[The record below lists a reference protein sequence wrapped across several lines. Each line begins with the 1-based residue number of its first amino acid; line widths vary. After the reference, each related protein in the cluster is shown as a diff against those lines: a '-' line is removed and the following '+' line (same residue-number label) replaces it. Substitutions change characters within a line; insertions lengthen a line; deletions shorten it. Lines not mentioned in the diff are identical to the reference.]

1 MILKTCLVKACL
13 LHTCLLHLRVLLT
26 FLTKPTT
33 TVMFFVTD
41 WVKVEIFFTQPLLTL
56 FYLHFFTKNLILWLL
71 FIIIYQVFM
80 AQQCSPLALCH
91 FKAKRWLAKNA
102 RETWLREWVAS
113 ETPRSFCTKAC
124 RTCVCLSNNA
134 FLRIRKHEYE
144 KWNWVSAVHSQLCR
158 ALEEQKKTFESKH
171 LRKDWEWILIQHAH

>member
-1 MILKTCLVKACL
+1 MSSEGLFA
-13 LHTCLLHLRVLLT
+13 TCLLHLRVLLT

-113 ETPRSFCTKAC
+113 ETRGVFAPRPAVHV
-124 RTCVCLSNNA
+124 CVCQIMR
-134 FLRIRKHEYE
+134 F
-144 KWNWVSAVHSQLCR
+144 WG
-158 ALEEQKKTFESKH
+158 FESTSMKSETGWVLCIASSVEH
-171 LRKDWEWILIQHAH
+171 LKNRKKRLKANT